1 MIKSPYIELL
11 DSLTYS
17 KIHLLNIS
25 KEDAWKRFKK
35 EEREHK
41 KKITEI
47 ASNESPIGTDESPPK
62 KIKTSDDVIFKMSYK
77 TEYKK
82 EPVKEIKEEKIEM
95 KDSEYWT
102 KQWRDL
108 QYPIIKTL
116 KNIKLINYMMPI
128 VERPFMEPVLSYD
141 YLFYTIPRGKYFNKK
156 ASKMEEIQKIMLEI
170 YMRTHNY
177 SHHTALFYV
186 NHIKTEA
193 EAIKFIFQFGNQK
206 EKEIINKKFKLK

>member
-1 MIKSPYIELL
+1 MNKSPYIELL
-11 DSLTYS
+11 DSITYS
-17 KIHLLNIS
+17 KIHLLNTT
-25 KEDAWKRFKK
+25 KADAWKRFKK

-41 KKITEI
+41 KKINQI
-47 ASNESPIGTDESPPK
+47 AADATPIDTVSTPPK
-62 KIKTSDDVIFKMSYK
+62 KIKTTDDVIFKMSYES
-77 TEYKK
+77 EYK
-82 EPVKEIKEEKIEM
+82 EPPKIVKEETIEM

-156 ASKMEEIQKIMLEI
+156 ASKLEEIQKTMLEI

-186 NHIKTEA
+186 NHIKNEA
-193 EAIKFIFQFGNQK
+193 EAIKFVFQFGNQK
-206 EKEIINKKFKLK
+206 EKEAITKKFKLK

>member
-1 MIKSPYIELL
+1 
-11 DSLTYS
+11 
-17 KIHLLNIS
+17 
-25 KEDAWKRFKK
+25 
-35 EEREHK
+35 
-41 KKITEI
+41 
-47 ASNESPIGTDESPPK
+47 
-62 KIKTSDDVIFKMSYK
+62 MSYK
-77 TEYKK
+77 NEYK
-82 EPVKEIKEEKIEM
+82 EPPKIVKEETIEM

-102 KQWRDL
+102 KQWREL

-156 ASKMEEIQKIMLEI
+156 ASKLEEIQKTMLEI

-186 NHIKTEA
+186 NHIKNGSR
-193 EAIKFIFQFGNQK
+193 GNQVCLSVWQSK
-206 EKEIINKKFKLK
+206 RKRSHNQEIQA